1 MRLHPPLNQSPL
13 PMGEGVF
20 KQKLKH
26 PCHTRCLWCLPKP
39 LPDEPAMSLLEEN
52 QSTDLEQII
61 GLSRRGF
68 ISAGALCGAA
78 MFLGGGLLGRSAL
91 AAGVSAANSNL
102 LGFDSIN
109 AATTDTISLPPGYR
123 SSVLISWGQPL
134 QAKGP
139 AFDPSGKGT
148 ASEQEVQF
156 GDNNDGM
163 SLFAFPDDPNRAL
176 MAINNEYT
184 NYRYLYPHGGSPT
197 SLEEVRKALASE
209 GVSVIEIQRKG
220 DSWQFVQ
227 GSPFNRR
234 IHGNTPIRLSGPAAG
249 HELLRT
255 RADATGSRALGTFQ
269 NCANGKTP
277 WGTYLTC
284 EENFTDCFGSS
295 DAKQTFDTAQKRYG
309 AVAAS
314 KDINWHQHDPRFD
327 LALNPNELNRHGW
340 VVEID
345 PFDPLSTP
353 VKRTALGRFKHE
365 NAALAETGDGRAVVY
380 MGDDERGEF
389 IYKFISR
396 DKIDHQNPK
405 ANRDLLDHGTLYV
418 ARFDNGDS
426 NPDRPKGQGQWLEL
440 SHGKNGI
447 DADHGFAS
455 QADTLIHARLA
466 GSTVGAT
473 RMDRPEWIVVSP
485 KDSQVYCTLTN
496 NVKRGEDGQP
506 AGGPNPREKNVYG
519 QILRWNAHKGDHGS
533 DTFDWDL
540 FVVAGNPAVHGKTAK
555 GGSANITPQNMF
567 NSPDGLGFDDA
578 GRLWI
583 LTDGDASNS
592 GDFAGMGNNQMLC
605 ADPASGEIRRF
616 MVGPIGCEVTG
627 ISFSPDHKT
636 LFVGI
641 QHPGENGGSTFP
653 EHLPNGKPRS
663 SVMAISREDGGI
675 VGA

>member
-1 MRLHPPLNQSPL
+1 MN
-13 PMGEGVF
+13 
-20 KQKLKH
+20 
-26 PCHTRCLWCLPKP
+26 
-39 LPDEPAMSLLEEN
+39 LLEED
-52 QSTDLEQII
+52 QPTDLEQLI

-68 ISAGALCGAA
+68 IGAGALCGAA
-78 MFLGGGLLGRSAL
+78 LFLGGGLLSRSAL
-91 AAGVSAANSNL
+91 AASVSAASSQL

-109 AATTDTISLPPGYR
+109 TATRDSISLPPGYR

-134 QAKGP
+134 HSDGP
-139 AFDPSGKGT
+139 AFDPTGNGT
-148 ASEQEVQF
+148 ASAQEVQF

-163 SLFAFPDDPNRAL
+163 SLFAFPDDSNRAL

-184 NYRYLYPHGGSPT
+184 NYRYLYPHGGMPS
-197 SLEEVRKALASE
+197 SLEEVRKAQASE
-209 GVSVIEIQRKG
+209 GVSVIEIERKG
-220 DSWQFVQ
+220 PGWQFVQ
-227 GSPFNRR
+227 SSPFNRR

-249 HELLRT
+249 HALLRT
-255 RADATGSRALGTFQ
+255 PSDTTGTRVLGTFQ

-284 EENFTDCFGSS
+284 EENFTDCFGST
-295 DAKQTFDTAQKRYG
+295 DHKQSFNAAQKRYG
-309 AVAAS
+309 AVGAS
-314 KDINWHQHDPRFD
+314 KEINWHPHDPRFD
-327 LALNPNELNRHGW
+327 LATNPNELNRHGW

-345 PFDPLSTP
+345 PFDPQSTP

-365 NAALAETGDGRAVVY
+365 NAALAQTRDGRAVVY

-396 DKIDHQNPK
+396 DKIDHANPK

-418 ARFDNGDS
+418 AHFDDGDK
-426 NPDRPKGQGQWLEL
+426 NPDRPKGKGQWVEL
-440 SHGKNGI
+440 SHGKNGL
-447 DADHGFAS
+447 DASNQLTS
-455 QADTLIHARLA
+455 QAEVLINARMA
-466 GSTVGAT
+466 GSIVHAT

-485 KDSQVYCTLTN
+485 KDGQVYCTLTN
-496 NVKRGEDGQP
+496 NAKRGEDGQP
-506 AGGPNPREKNVYG
+506 VGGPNPREKNVYG
-519 QILRWNAHKGDHGS
+519 QILRWKTHNGDHGA

-540 FVVAGNPAVHGKTAK
+540 FVVAGNPVVHAGQPK
-555 GGSANITPQNMF
+555 GGSANITPHNMF
-567 NSPDGLGFDDA
+567 NSPDGMGFDDA

-605 ADPASGEIRRF
+605 ADPDSGEIRRF
-616 MVGPIGCEVTG
+616 MVGPVGCEVTG
-627 ISFSPDHKT
+627 ISFSPDQKT

-675 VGA
+675 IGT

>member
-1 MRLHPPLNQSPL
+1 MTL
-13 PMGEGVF
+13 
-20 KQKLKH
+20 LKEDQ
-26 PCHTRCLWCLPKP
+26 L
-39 LPDEPAMSLLEEN
+39 
-52 QSTDLEQII
+52 TDLEQII
-61 GLSRRGF
+61 GLSRRSF
-68 ISAGALCGAA
+68 IGAGALCGAA
-78 MFLGGGLLGRSAL
+78 MFLGGGLLSRSAM
-91 AAGVSAANSNL
+91 ATGISAASSQL
-102 LGFDSIN
+102 LGFDSIK
-109 AATTDTISLPPGYR
+109 AATTDSISLPPGYR

-134 QAKGP
+134 HAAGP
-139 AFDPSGKGT
+139 AFDPSGNGSAK
-148 ASEQEVQF
+148 AQEVQF

-184 NYRYLYPHGGSPT
+184 NYRYLYPHGGMPA
-197 SLEEVRKALASE
+197 SLEDVRKAQASE
-209 GVSVIEIQRKG
+209 GVSVIEIRRTG
-220 DSWQFVQ
+220 AGWQFAQ

-234 IHGNTPIRLSGPAAG
+234 VHGNTPIRLGGPAAG
-249 HELLRT
+249 HALLRT
-255 RADATGSRALGTFQ
+255 GADNSGTLALGTFQ

-295 DAKQTFDTAQKRYG
+295 APKQSFDAAQKRYG

-314 KDINWHQHDPRFD
+314 KEINWHPHDPRFD
-327 LALNPNELNRHGW
+327 LAVNPNELNRHGW

-345 PFDPLSTP
+345 PFDPHSMP

-365 NAALAETGDGRAVVY
+365 NAALAETTDGRAVVY

-389 IYKFISR
+389 IYRFISR
-396 DKIDHQNPK
+396 DRIDHKDPK

-418 ARFDNGDS
+418 ARFDDGDK
-426 NPDRPKGQGQWLEL
+426 NPDLPRGQGQWVEL
-440 SHGKNGI
+440 SHGKNGV
-447 DADHGFAS
+447 DTASGFAN
-455 QADTLIHARLA
+455 QGDVLIHARLA
-466 GSTVGAT
+466 GSVVNAT

-485 KDSQVYCTLTN
+485 KDGQVYCTLTN
-496 NVKRGEDGQP
+496 NAKRGEDGQP
-506 AGGPNPREKNVYG
+506 VGGPNPREKNVYG
-519 QILRWNAHKGDHGS
+519 QILRWKAHNGDHGA

-540 FVVAGNPAVHGKTAK
+540 FVVAGNPVVHAGQPKA
-555 GGSANITPQNMF
+555 GSSNITAQNMF

-583 LTDGDASNS
+583 LTDGDASNAA
-592 GDFAGMGNNQMLC
+592 DFAGMGNNQMLC
-605 ADPASGEIRRF
+605 ADPVSGEIRRF

-627 ISFSPDHKT
+627 ISFSPDQKT

-653 EHLPNGKPRS
+653 EHLPDGKPRS

-675 VGA
+675 IGA

>member
-1 MRLHPPLNQSPL
+1 MN
-13 PMGEGVF
+13 
-20 KQKLKH
+20 
-26 PCHTRCLWCLPKP
+26 
-39 LPDEPAMSLLEEN
+39 LLEED
-52 QSTDLEQII
+52 QSTDLEQIV

-78 MFLGGGLLGRSAL
+78 MFLGGGLLSRSAL
-91 AAGVSAANSNL
+91 ASSISAGTSQL
-102 LGFDSIN
+102 LGFDSIA
-109 AATTDTISLPPGYR
+109 AATADSISLPPGYR
-123 SSVLISWGQPL
+123 SAVLISWGQPL
-134 QAKGP
+134 QANGP
-139 AFDPSGKGT
+139 AFDSSGNGS
-148 ASEQEVQF
+148 ADAQEVQF

-184 NYRYLYPHGGSPT
+184 NYRYLYPHGGQPT
-197 SLEEVRKALASE
+197 SAQEVRKAQASE

-220 DSWQFVQ
+220 DAWQFVQ

-234 IHGNTPIRLSGPAAG
+234 IHGNTPIRLGGPAAG
-249 HELLRT
+249 HALLKT
-255 RADATGSRALGTFQ
+255 RADNTGTRALGTFQ

-295 DAKQTFDTAQKRYG
+295 DPAQTFDPAQKRYG
-309 AVAAS
+309 VVAAS
-314 KDINWHQHDPRFD
+314 KEIGWHLHDSRFD
-327 LALNPNELNRHGW
+327 VAVNPNELNRHGW

-345 PFDPLSTP
+345 PFDPQSVP

-365 NAALAETGDGRAVVY
+365 NAALAETLDGRAVVY

-396 DKIDHQNPK
+396 DKIDHKTPK
-405 ANRDLLDHGTLYV
+405 ANHDLLDHGTLYV
-418 ARFDNGDS
+418 ARFDAGDK
-426 NPDRPKGQGQWLEL
+426 NPDRPRGQGQWIEL
-440 SHGKNGI
+440 SHGKNGL
-447 DADHGFAS
+447 DSSSGFAN
-455 QADTLIHARLA
+455 QAEVLIHARLA
-466 GSTVGAT
+466 ASAVGAT

-485 KDSQVYCTLTN
+485 KDGQVYCTLTN

-519 QILRWNAHKGDHGS
+519 QILRWKEHNNDHAAAA
-533 DTFDWDL
+533 FDWDL
-540 FVVAGNPAVHGKTAK
+540 FVVAGNPVVHAKTPK
-555 GGSANITPQNMF
+555 GGSANITPHNMF
-567 NSPDGLGFDDA
+567 NSPDGMGFDDA

-583 LTDGDASNS
+583 LTDGDASNA

-616 MVGPIGCEVTG
+616 MVGPVGCEVTG
-627 ISFSPDHKT
+627 ISFSPDYKT

>member
-1 MRLHPPLNQSPL
+1 MTL
-13 PMGEGVF
+13 
-20 KQKLKH
+20 LKEDQ
-26 PCHTRCLWCLPKP
+26 L
-39 LPDEPAMSLLEEN
+39 
-52 QSTDLEQII
+52 TDLEQII
-61 GLSRRGF
+61 GLSRRSF
-68 ISAGALCGAA
+68 IGAGALCGAA
-78 MFLGGGLLGRSAL
+78 MFLGGGLLSRSAM
-91 AAGVSAANSNL
+91 ATGISAASSQL
-102 LGFDSIN
+102 LGFDSIK
-109 AATTDTISLPPGYR
+109 AATTDSISLPPGYR

-134 QAKGP
+134 HAAGP
-139 AFDPSGKGT
+139 AFDPSGNGSAK
-148 ASEQEVQF
+148 AQEVQF

-184 NYRYLYPHGGSPT
+184 NYRYLYPHGGMPA
-197 SLEEVRKALASE
+197 SLEDVRKAQASE
-209 GVSVIEIQRKG
+209 GVSVIEIRRTG
-220 DSWQFVQ
+220 AGWQFAQ

-234 IHGNTPIRLSGPAAG
+234 VHGNTPIRLGGPAAG
-249 HELLRT
+249 HALLRT
-255 RADATGSRALGTFQ
+255 GADNSGTLALGTFQ

-295 DAKQTFDTAQKRYG
+295 DPKQSFDAAQKRYG

-314 KDINWHQHDPRFD
+314 KEINWHPHDPRFD
-327 LALNPNELNRHGW
+327 LAVNPNELNRHGW

-345 PFDPLSTP
+345 PFDPHSMP

-365 NAALAETGDGRAVVY
+365 NAALAETTDGRAVVY

-389 IYKFISR
+389 IYRFISR
-396 DKIDHQNPK
+396 DRIDHKDPK

-418 ARFDNGDS
+418 ARFDDGDK
-426 NPDRPKGQGQWLEL
+426 NPDLPRGQGQWVEL
-440 SHGKNGI
+440 SHGKNGV
-447 DADHGFAS
+447 DTASGFAN
-455 QADTLIHARLA
+455 QGDVLIHARLA
-466 GSTVGAT
+466 GSVVNAT

-485 KDSQVYCTLTN
+485 KDGQVYCTLTN
-496 NVKRGEDGQP
+496 NAKRGEDGQP
-506 AGGPNPREKNVYG
+506 VGGPNPREKNVYG
-519 QILRWNAHKGDHGS
+519 QILRWKAHNGDHGA

-540 FVVAGNPAVHGKTAK
+540 FVVAGNPVVHAGQPKA
-555 GGSANITPQNMF
+555 GSSNITAQNMF

-583 LTDGDASNS
+583 LTDGDASNAA
-592 GDFAGMGNNQMLC
+592 DFAGMGNNQMLC
-605 ADPASGEIRRF
+605 ADPVSGEIRRF

-627 ISFSPDHKT
+627 ISFSPDQKT

-653 EHLPNGKPRS
+653 EHLPDGKPRS

-675 VGA
+675 IGA

>member
-1 MRLHPPLNQSPL
+1 
-13 PMGEGVF
+13 
-20 KQKLKH
+20 
-26 PCHTRCLWCLPKP
+26 
-39 LPDEPAMSLLEEN
+39 MSLLEEN
-52 QSTDLEQII
+52 QPTDLEQII

-78 MFLGGGLLGRSAL
+78 MFLGGGLLSRSAL
-91 AAGVSAANSNL
+91 ATGVSNANGQL
-102 LGFDSIN
+102 LGFDSIS
-109 AATTDTISLPPGYR
+109 AATADTITLPPGYR
-123 SSVLISWGQPL
+123 ASVLISWGQPL
-134 QAKGP
+134 QAGGP
-139 AFDPSGKGT
+139 AFDPTGNGT
-148 ASEQEVQF
+148 ASAQEVQF

-163 SLFAFPDDPNRAL
+163 SLFAFADDPNRAL

-184 NYRYLYPHGGSPT
+184 NYRYLYPHGGSPA
-197 SLEEVRKALASE
+197 SAQEVHKAQATE

-220 DSWQFVQ
+220 DGWQFVQ

-234 IHGNTPIRLSGPAAG
+234 IHANTPIRLSGPAAG
-249 HELLRT
+249 HPLLRT
-255 RADATGSRALGTFQ
+255 RADSSGTRALGTFQ

-295 DAKQTFDTAQKRYG
+295 DPEQAFDAAQKRYG
-309 AVAAS
+309 AVVAS
-314 KDINWHQHDPRFD
+314 KEINWHQHDPRFD
-327 LALNPNELNRHGW
+327 LAVNPNELNRHGW

-365 NAALAETGDGRAVVY
+365 NAALAETGDGHAVVY

-389 IYKFISR
+389 IYRFISR

-418 ARFDNGDS
+418 ARFDNGDN
-426 NPDRPKGQGQWLEL
+426 NPDRPKGQGQWIEL
-440 SHGKNGI
+440 SHGKNGV
-447 DADHGFAS
+447 DASNGFAN
-455 QADTLIHARLA
+455 QGEVLIHARMA
-466 GSTVGAT
+466 ASTVGAT

-485 KDSQVYCTLTN
+485 KDGQVYCTLTN
-496 NVKRGEDGQP
+496 NAKRGEDGQP
-506 AGGPNPREKNVYG
+506 VGGPNPREKNVYG
-519 QILRWNAHKGDHGS
+519 QILRWKAPNGDHGA

-540 FVVAGNPAVHGKTAK
+540 FVVAGNPAVHASQPK
-555 GGSANITPQNMF
+555 GGSTNITPQNMF
-567 NSPDGLGFDDA
+567 NSPDGMGFDDA

-583 LTDGDASNS
+583 LTDGDYSNA

-616 MVGPIGCEVTG
+616 MVGPVGCEVTG